1 MTTASTPRK
10 ARVGMKEEN
19 IEQLLSELGTRATE
33 PVRPGLGQEI
43 KQRIPHRLTRHKIGW
58 DTVNIIIDL
67 RLNRSVAAA
76 VIIVAVLL
84 FLNVFGGRDTSGGF
98 FQDSMLLL
106 KYLGGAG
113 KDNISTG
120 RTKYE
125 HLLDRGENVAWYGDW
140 IDSADS
146 NAVLMQ
152 QKLPAGKYMVTF
164 VDGREVEVDS
174 EQLIGLLSRTM
185 QKKAK

>member
-1 MTTASTPRK
+1 
-10 ARVGMKEEN
+10 MKEEN
-19 IEQLLSELGTRATE
+19 VEQLLNELAQRATE
-33 PVRPGLGQEI
+33 PVRPDLGQEI

-84 FLNVFGGRDTSGGF
+84 LLNVFGGRETNSGL
-98 FQDSMLLL
+98 FQDSMLLI
-106 KYLGGAG
+106 KYWGRAS
-113 KDNISTG
+113 KSDISTG

-125 HLLDRGENVAWYGDW
+125 HLLQRGEDVTWYGDW
-140 IDSADS
+140 IDPANS

-152 QKLPAGKYMVTF
+152 QKLPAGRYMVTF
-164 VDGREVEVDS
+164 VDGHELEVDS
-174 EQLIGLLSRTM
+174 ARLIELLSRTI

>member
-1 MTTASTPRK
+1 
-10 ARVGMKEEN
+10 MKEEK
-19 IEQLLSELGTRATE
+19 IEQLLGELAARTTE
-33 PVRPGLGQEI
+33 PVRPGLADEI
-43 KQRIPHRLTRHKIGW
+43 RHQIPHTLTRHRISW

-84 FLNVFGGRDTSGGF
+84 LVNLFGGRDTSGGF

-106 KYLGGAG
+106 KYWGGAA
-113 KDNISTG
+113 KSDISAG

-125 HLLDRGENVAWYGDW
+125 HLLQRGENVTWYGDW
-140 IDSADS
+140 VDPADD

-152 QKLPAGKYMVTF
+152 QKLPAGRYVVTF
-164 VDGREVEVDS
+164 VDGRERQVGS
-174 EQLIGLLSRTM
+174 EELIELLSRTI

>member
-1 MTTASTPRK
+1 
-10 ARVGMKEEN
+10 MKEGN
-19 IEQLLSELGTRATE
+19 VEQLLSELAARATE

-43 KQRIPHRLTRHKIGW
+43 KERIPHRFTRHKIGW

-84 FLNVFGGRDTSGGF
+84 LLNVFGGRDTSGGF

-106 KYLGGAG
+106 RYWGGAG
-113 KDNISTG
+113 QNDVSTG

-125 HLLDRGENVAWYGDW
+125 HLLQRGENVTWYGDW
-140 IDSADS
+140 VNPADS
-146 NAVLMQ
+146 DAVLMQ
-152 QKLPAGKYMVTF
+152 QKLPAGKYIVTF

-174 EQLIGLLSRTM
+174 ERLIELLSRTM

>member
-1 MTTASTPRK
+1 
-10 ARVGMKEEN
+10 MKEEN
-19 IEQLLSELGTRATE
+19 VEQLLSELTARATE

-76 VIIVAVLL
+76 VIIIAVLV
-84 FLNVFGGRDTSGGF
+84 FLNVFGGRDTSSGL

-113 KDNISTG
+113 EDNISAG

-125 HLLDRGENVAWYGDW
+125 HLLDRGDDVTWYGDW
-140 IDSADS
+140 IDAADS
-146 NAVLMQ
+146 NALMMQ
-152 QKLPAGKYMVTF
+152 QKLPAGEYVVTF

-174 EQLIGLLSRTM
+174 ERLIELLNRTM

>member
-1 MTTASTPRK
+1 MN
-10 ARVGMKEEN
+10 EEN
-19 IEQLLSELGTRATE
+19 TEQLLNELARRATE
-33 PVRPGLGQEI
+33 QVRPGLGQEI

-84 FLNVFGGRDTSGGF
+84 LLNVFGGRDTSGGL

-106 KYLGGAG
+106 KYWGGASQN
-113 KDNISTG
+113 DISAG
-120 RTKYE
+120 QIKYE
-125 HLLDRGENVAWYGDW
+125 HLLQRGEDVAWYGDW
-140 IDSADS
+140 IDPADS

-152 QKLPAGKYMVTF
+152 QKLPAGKYAVTF
-164 VDGREVEVDS
+164 ADGRETEVNS
-174 EQLIGLLSRTM
+174 EQLIKLLSQTIQTR
-185 QKKAK
+185 AK

>member
-1 MTTASTPRK
+1 MGKRDS
-10 ARVGMKEEN
+10 GMKEER
-19 IEQLLSELGTRATE
+19 IEKLLGELAARANE
-33 PVRPGLGQEI
+33 PVRPGLADEI
-43 KQRIPHRLTRHKIGW
+43 KQHIPRRLTRHKISW

-76 VIIVAVLL
+76 VIIVTVLL
-84 FLNVFGGRDTSGGF
+84 LLNVFGGRDTSGGF

-106 KYLGGAG
+106 RYWGGAA
-113 KDNISTG
+113 KSNLSTG

-125 HLLDRGENVAWYGDW
+125 RLLERGEKVTWYGDW
-140 IDSADS
+140 IDPADS

-152 QKLPAGKYMVTF
+152 QRLPEGKYAVTF
-164 VDGREVEVDS
+164 VDGREKEVNS
-174 EQLIGLLSRTM
+174 EELIDLLGRTM

>member
-1 MTTASTPRK
+1 
-10 ARVGMKEEN
+10 MKEEN
-19 IEQLLSELGTRATE
+19 VEQLLSELAARATE

-76 VIIVAVLL
+76 VIVVAVLL
-84 FLNVFGGRDTSGGF
+84 LLNVFGGRDTSGGL

-106 KYLGGAG
+106 RYWGGAG
-113 KDNISTG
+113 QNDVSTG

-125 HLLDRGENVAWYGDW
+125 HLLQRGDNVTWYGDW
-140 IDSADS
+140 VDPADS
-146 NAVLMQ
+146 DAVLMQ

-174 EQLIGLLSRTM
+174 EQLIELLSRTM
-185 QKKAK
+185 QKKVK